1 VWRRP
6 DLKFSTLHHVCGA
19 DVCTTNAA
27 RKLSAP
33 VLGPPRVNHSR
44 CLLFRKAPRR
54 RRQRRGHTLV
64 GGSATIT
71 SQGPC
76 NTLVV
81 LHSITNAGVPGV
93 SVGRLP
99 PRVNLLCPLL
109 KKAPRPDHR
118 RPGGGG
124 GGSSN
129 SHSQHPPRGGGGPT
143 TISRLPD
150 TCVVLMQINNAGALG
165 VGAGTRLPPRAADG
179 GGGKRYR
186 PLCVV
191 APLTCTWGGCGGTRA
206 CKCPPTVR
214 GHWSDG

>member
-1 VWRRP
+1 M
-6 DLKFSTLHHVCGA
+6 
-19 DVCTTNAA
+19 
-27 RKLSAP
+27 LSAP
-33 VLGPPRVNHSR
+33 VLGPPRVNPSR
-44 CLLFRKAPRR
+44 CLPFRKAPRR

-64 GGSATIT
+64 GGNAPIT
-71 SQGPC
+71 SQGAC

-99 PRVNLLCPLL
+99 PNVNLSCPFL
-109 KKAPRPDHR
+109 KKAPRPDLR
-118 RPGGGG
+118 CPEGGG

-129 SHSQHPPRGGGGPT
+129 SHSQHPPRDGGGPT
-143 TISRLPD
+143 TSSRRPD
-150 TCVVLMQINNAGALG
+150 TCVVLMQINNAGALC

-179 GGGKRYR
+179 DGCKQHR
-186 PLCVV
+186 PICVGS
-191 APLTCTWGGCGGTRA
+191 PLTCTWGGGGGGRA